1 MTHKTNTLRTWMLA
15 LGFTMALCVVVFGF
29 GLVHTLI
36 DDVVV
41 MRALSGFSGEYPR
54 FLPFMHG
61 MIVLPLAWLH
71 QQIPSI
77 HWYSWF
83 LTGCFYGSFAII
95 LKCLLQRCSKARK
108 GQAILALLAFFVL
121 LLLGFALEISFTNVS
136 TLLGCAAL
144 AQLLSFDARNA
155 SARQMFLA
163 TLLAFGLAALAYGLR
178 MENIYPILG
187 FCGLGALLQM
197 FRLHQAGCLR
207 QKQGRHFLT
216 FLLIPIVGLALLM
229 GWRVWECSLPENRE
243 IDAWNQARIPVTD
256 FLGMKQLPDSLLEEL
271 GWTRVEAEAFENW
284 FFLDSSV
291 DTQAFEKIEEYQRSE
306 LQKQGLWK
314 RIAASQ
320 QTFWRFFGEHPAVL
334 IAVGLMGCC
343 AAGIFL
349 GECKEKKWLALVSL
363 VASYL
368 LLSVLAFRGRFLM
381 RAVLAVMAPE
391 MTYLLMLNADEP
403 CARFRHLLC
412 KCLSYVLLAGMIVAG
427 FLVRADQLNFEWS
440 FSPLRSYRY
449 RNSWSLID
457 EYAAQNPEAL
467 FVVDTMADDRLFPDM
482 LEGRATNVL
491 YFGGWQVRDSE
502 FESQLRRFGI
512 DPKNMDGTLFLQDN
526 VCLVSLSTEYAGWI
540 QAYVQSLC
548 DHPVTAKTLATF
560 KENYWAK
567 VIQFHLE

>member
-1 MTHKTNTLRTWMLA
+1 MS
-15 LGFTMALCVVVFGF
+15 FTLCVLIFGF
-29 GLVHTLI
+29 GKVHAALN
-36 DDVVV
+36 DDVAII
-41 MRALSGFSGEYPR
+41 RALSGFSGTYPD
-54 FLPFMHG
+54 FLPFTHSL
-61 MIVLPLAWLH
+61 IVWPVVWLH

-77 HWYSWF
+77 HWYSW
-83 LTGCFYGSFAII
+83 LMVGSFYFSVAVIFKS
-95 LKCLLQRCSKARK
+95 LFQRSADGKWW
-108 GQAILALLAFFVL
+108 LALLLGLTSFVL
-121 LLLGFALEISFTNVS
+121 IWLTAAVDLTFTNIS
-136 TLLGCAAL
+136 TFLGCAA
-144 AQLLSFDARNA
+144 AVQLLSFEADKA
-155 SARQMFLA
+155 SSRQMLGA
-163 TLLAFGLAALAYGLR
+163 IILAFVLAALGYALR
-178 MENIYPILG
+178 MENLYPILG

-197 FRLHQAGCLR
+197 VRLHQAGCLR

-216 FLLIPIVGLALLM
+216 FLLIPIAGLALLM
-229 GWRVWECSLPENRE
+229 GWRVWECNLPENRE

-284 FFLDSSV
+284 FFLDSFV
-291 DTQAFEKIEEYQRSE
+291 DTQAFEKIEAYQRSA
-306 LQKQGLWK
+306 LQKQGLWN

-381 RAVLAVMAPE
+381 RAVLAVMGPE
-391 MTYLLMLNADEP
+391 MTYLLMVNEDEP
-403 CARFRHLLC
+403 RARFRHLLC

-427 FLVRADQLNFEWS
+427 FWVQTDQLNFEWS

-457 EYAAQNPEAL
+457 EYAAQNPETL
-467 FVVDTMADDRLFPDM
+467 FVVDIMADDRLFPDM

-502 FESQLRRFGI
+502 FESQLRRFDI
-512 DPKNMDGTLFLQDN
+512 DPNNMDGTLFLQEN

-540 QAYVQSLC
+540 QTYVQSLC
-548 DHPVTAKTLATF
+548 DQPVTAKTLATF
-560 KENYWAK
+560 KENYWVK